1 MPLIAGVHLRIAG
14 QVRAPGEPVPEF
26 ETDPVRRR
34 RVGKFL
40 DSGRVIRVDDDGVP
54 VDRDS
59 RGASPLDRAVAETVE
74 KLAAAADA
82 DYDAVVERAA
92 ERYGVAVGD
101 VAGKVPRPPEGDDVD
116 SAAGGGASL
125 RSLTARE
132 IVAGLTDGTFDVD
145 EVAAFEADRPQ
156 GPRQTVQHTID
167 KLRGADD
174 AADG

>member
-26 ETDPVRRR
+26 ETDPARRR
-34 RVGKFL
+34 RLGKFL

-59 RGASPLDRAVAETVE
+59 AGAPPLDRAVAETID
-74 KLAAAADA
+74 KLAASADA

-92 ERYGVAVGD
+92 ERYDVAAGD
-101 VAGKVPRPPEGDDVD
+101 IAGKVPRPPVGDDTASD
-116 SAAGGGASL
+116 GGVSL
-125 RSLTARE
+125 GSLTARE
-132 IVAGLTDGTFDVD
+132 IVAGLTDGTLDVD

-156 GPRQTVQHTID
+156 GPRRTVQSTID
-167 KLRGADD
+167 ALRGVDD
-174 AADG
+174 ASDG